1 MKTKNFYMLIKASAS
16 SHKLSTGLFCF
27 FVVLSTAL
35 ILMAVEMIFP
45 LQSNIENKINN
56 HIINRELTI
65 NFLSN
70 TSQQDIDSDIEKIKS
85 IDNVT
90 GVYLKPTTLSAN
102 EKSDKLKG
110 EMTIDFLHN
119 GYTPI
124 ITSGKVFD
132 ESETNVAIVPEII
145 KDLDS
150 DKNRINEVNG
160 KDLVGKTLDLSY
172 GTDNIYKVKVVG
184 TYNTTDP
191 IFDGKQILVPQK
203 DLLKCNADIT
213 GSYGG
218 EAPIVDEISYLVS
231 IDSYK
236 NLETAQENI
245 SNIRMAEQQQHL
257 NIDSDSYNMAL
268 VLLFVVLAVFVVM
281 VICGLFMFLKSC
293 VKTRTNEL
301 ALYRSLGYKSKH
313 LFSIIFLE
321 HLFFGVVSVAV
332 GIGITAVLNV
342 LVLNPYL
349 DGLVGNTLM
358 AMNANIS
365 LVQVLCVLICF
376 VVVLAIVCRQAVK
389 RSEKLDLTILL
400 REH

>member
-27 FVVLSTAL
+27 FVVISTAL
-35 ILMAVEMIFP
+35 ILMSVEMIFP

-56 HIINRELTI
+56 HVINRELTI

-70 TSQQDIDSDIEKIKS
+70 TSQQDIDSDIEKINN

-90 GVYLKPTTLSAN
+90 GVYLKPATLTAKD
-102 EKSDKLKG
+102 KSGELKG
-110 EMTIDFLHN
+110 ESTIDFLHN

-124 ITSGKVFD
+124 ITSGRAFE

-150 DKNRINEVNG
+150 EKSRINEVEG
-160 KDLVGKTLDLSY
+160 KDLIGKTLELSY

-184 TYNTTDP
+184 TYNTADP
-191 IFDGKQILVPQK
+191 IFDGKQIVVPQK
-203 DLLKCNADIT
+203 DLLKCNADVT
-213 GSYGG
+213 SSYDG

-236 NLETAQENI
+236 NVEKAQEEI
-245 SNIRMAEQQQHL
+245 SNIRMADKQQHL
-257 NIDSDSYNMAL
+257 NIDSDSYNIAL

-281 VICGLFMFLKSC
+281 VICGLFMFLQSC
-293 VKTRTNEL
+293 VKNRTNEL

-313 LFSIIFLE
+313 LFSIIFTE
-321 HLFFGVVSVAV
+321 HLFFGVVSVALGV
-332 GIGITAVLNV
+332 AVTAVLNV

-349 DGLVGNTLM
+349 DNLVGNTLM
-358 AMNANIS
+358 AMNANVSIVQIIS
-365 LVQVLCVLICF
+365 VLLCF
-376 VVVLAIVCRQAVK
+376 VVVLAFVCRQAVK
-389 RSEKLDLTILL
+389 RSEKIDLTILL
-400 REH
+400 RER